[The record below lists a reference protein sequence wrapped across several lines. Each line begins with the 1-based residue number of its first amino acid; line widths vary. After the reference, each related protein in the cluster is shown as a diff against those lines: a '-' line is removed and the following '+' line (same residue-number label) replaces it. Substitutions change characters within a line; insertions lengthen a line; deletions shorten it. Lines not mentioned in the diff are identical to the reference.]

1 MRQTGPEARAMTYE
15 EMVTYLLETYPS
27 DRYRG
32 DELMDYITAEIEA
45 AEVRGAITPEIRE
58 KVYRHFGVTT
68 QGHGGPG

>member
-1 MRQTGPEARAMTYE
+1 MTYE
-15 EMVTYLLETYPS
+15 EIVRHLLETYPT

-32 DELMDYITAEIEA
+32 EELPEYIVAEINAVEA
-45 AEVRGAITPEIRE
+45 RGAITPEVRE

>member
-1 MRQTGPEARAMTYE
+1 MTYE
-15 EMVTYLLETYPS
+15 EIVQHLLETYPT

-45 AEVRGAITPEIRE
+45 AEARGAITPEVRE